1 MGEEERFCQMPW
13 KRKKIG
19 DLQLVLVPPT
29 KAGLEDIDG
38 SFANLV
44 EVDLD
49 LGRTDLTGRIQI
61 ITVMTCRRLLVR
73 LPLRFLPFESIFL
86 PASPF
91 GCCQMLIKREK

>member
-38 SFANLV
+38 SFAKLV

-49 LGRTDLTGRIQI
+49 LGHLRSNRTDLTEEFR
-61 ITVMTCRRLLVR
+61 
-73 LPLRFLPFESIFL
+73 
-86 PASPF
+86 
-91 GCCQMLIKREK
+91 